1 MIIKVVKM
9 KSILWLCVL
18 FFVFDSKGQSIGV
31 ENGLISYFPILE
43 GTITD
48 LSGNGNDG
56 IIEGNPKFI
65 KDRFGNSDGAIF
77 FDGKNDD
84 FFAKNSN
91 SINTLGEKNS
101 ISISLWFRVD
111 DWSSNGVFP
120 VLMKSYNFSEN
131 GFALKLS
138 SKGISISDRKEALTF
153 HFDIDKNTWYHLV
166 GNYAQKDSQSM
177 EWGFYL
183 NNLGIMS
190 PRNYIQ
196 NPDTS
201 PVNLY
206 FGKINIQSKKD
217 AEVIY
222 AKGAMDDIRIYN
234 RILTADEIATVYNM
248 GDVTAD
254 LLKMPKRELRE
265 SIPTFNQVANQP
277 TEVIDNSI
285 VKTIQKPIAD
295 IFLNEILTERGVR
308 NSKSAIS
315 TKVGKYYALI
325 IGNNNYS
332 DASITP
338 LDKP

>member
-43 GTITD
+43 GTVID

-295 IFLNEILTERGVR
+295 IPLNEILTERGVR